1 MNNHKLLIY
10 TAVGIIGAIALAGFI
25 ISGGLLPNVNKGATS
40 PLLPSPRSLS
50 SALQSLPGDI
60 HGYVGGPGGLPA
72 IGATVVA
79 AEQQTGYT
87 VNSMVSID
95 GKYFFNLP
103 PGKYIVMVE
112 QGIANNL
119 DFKY

>member
-1 MNNHKLLIY
+1 M
-10 TAVGIIGAIALAGFI
+10 
-25 ISGGLLPNVNKGATS
+25 P
-40 PLLPSPRSLS
+40 LPSPLPRQSISSSLEPL
-50 SALQSLPGDI
+50 AGDI

-87 VNSMVSID
+87 VNSIVSID
-95 GKYFFNLP
+95 GKYSFSLP
-103 PGKYIVMVE
+103 LGKYIVMVAYPDGTSKKVSNLQLE
-112 QGIANNL
+112 QGVANSL